1 MIRFL
6 FISFTW
12 YSNVDTKTVNDHKP
26 PTNHRKLSAIDH
38 KLPAIDYKLPVNDYN
53 HQQTTINDQIDLSWI
68 PII

>member
-12 YSNVDTKTVNDHKP
+12 YSNVDTKTANDHKP